1 VRRLCHACGPGDNT
15 GCAAMVSGM
24 ANNCFPMTELLATAD
39 TARLLPLVQAMLAD
53 VPIGLVLVGAD
64 GIALWFNEE
73 ASVVCSVWNGR
84 PQGGDALPLDCS
96 GFVLP
101 EVLRTA
107 CRSSIKTLVVTG
119 EIPPPLSVAE
129 PERGLY
135 AVVRVQLPADGS
147 DPVCYLRLDY
157 RRPRGDRHRELSRSA
172 LNLLA
177 RLSFRE
183 REVALRVREGLTT
196 PEIAQ
201 ALHRSPLTIKTQL
214 ASIFRKLGAKNR
226 VHVATLL
233 NE

>member
-1 VRRLCHACGPGDNT
+1 
-15 GCAAMVSGM
+15 M
-24 ANNCFPMTELLATAD
+24 ANDCVPMAELLATAD
-39 TARLLPLVQAMLAD
+39 PVRLLPLIQAMLAD
-53 VPIGLVLVGAD
+53 VPIGLVLVGAE
-64 GIALWFNEE
+64 GAALWFNEE

-96 GFVLP
+96 GFILP
-101 EVLRTA
+101 EALRAA
-107 CRSSIKTLVVTG
+107 CRSRIKALMVTG
-119 EIPPPLSVAE
+119 EIPPPLPVAE
-129 PERGLY
+129 PDRGLY
-135 AVVRVQLPADGS
+135 ALVRVQLPADGS

-172 LNLLA
+172 LNLLT

-196 PEIAQ
+196 REIAQ

-214 ASIFRKLGAKNR
+214 AAIFRKLGARNR

>member
-1 VRRLCHACGPGDNT
+1 MN
-15 GCAAMVSGM
+15 
-24 ANNCFPMTELLATAD
+24 D
-39 TARLLPLVQAMLAD
+39 TANECDSMPVLSAAADPVLLLPLVQAMLAD
-53 VPIGLVLVGAD
+53 VPIGLVLVG
-64 GIALWFNEE
+64 IESTSLWFNAE

-96 GFVLP
+96 GFILP
-101 EVLRTA
+101 AILRSA
-107 CRSSIKTLVVTG
+107 CLTLFKTWKVSG
-119 EIPPPLSVAE
+119 ELPPPLPVAD

-135 AVVRVQLPADGS
+135 AVVRMHLPADGD

-172 LNLLA
+172 LNLLT

-196 PEIAQ
+196 PEIAKT
-201 ALHRSPLTIKTQL
+201 LHRSPLTIKTQL

-226 VHVATLL
+226 VHVTTLL

>member
-1 VRRLCHACGPGDNT
+1 
-15 GCAAMVSGM
+15 M
-24 ANNCFPMTELLATAD
+24 AELLSAAD
-39 TARLLPLVQAMLAD
+39 PVQLLSLIQAMLAD
-53 VPIGLVLVGAD
+53 VPIGLVLVSVEGD
-64 GIALWFNEE
+64 TLWFNEE

-107 CRSSIKTLVVTG
+107 CRTMIKAWTLNG
-119 EIPPPLSVAE
+119 EIPPPLPVAE

-135 AVVRVQLPADGS
+135 ALVRVQLPADGS

-157 RRPRGDRHRELSRSA
+157 RRPRGDRHRELSSSA

-201 ALHRSPLTIKTQL
+201 TLHRSPLTIKTQL

>member
-1 VRRLCHACGPGDNT
+1 
-15 GCAAMVSGM
+15 MVSGM
-24 ANNCFPMTELLATAD
+24 ASECVPMSELLATAD
-39 TARLLPLVQAMLAD
+39 PARLLPVIQAMLAD

-64 GIALWFNEE
+64 GTALWFNEE

-101 EVLRTA
+101 EVLRAA
-107 CRSSIKTLVVTG
+107 CRSRIKALMMTG
-119 EIPPPLSVAE
+119 EVPPPLPVAE
-129 PERGLY
+129 PDRGLY
-135 AVVRVQLPADGS
+135 ALVRVQLPADGS

-172 LNLLA
+172 LNLLT

-196 PEIAQ
+196 REIAQ

-214 ASIFRKLGAKNR
+214 AAIFRKLGARNR
-226 VHVATLL
+226 VHVATLM